1 MRRDSEVEKDAIER
15 RRPAEARQLARD
27 ERGQL
32 RKARAQQRRRSRRYV
47 ACKAR
52 AALGDSV
59 GVAVGRNEVA
69 AVRRDHIE
77 DRGRVARAAE
87 CRVEVRPARVRADE
101 PRDRLVAQDGHVVR
115 VTLDVVARRSERM
128 TRASSYRRGDVVRC
142 SRGRRQRGEH
152 AVQPSVHRWRG
163 ERARLFPRRFDEPNL
178 PRHNSSVAGGVEP
191 EATLHRCARVAQA
204 RAALGPA
211 RSVTTS
217 RHGAFRHACRRAR
230 RRAR

>member
-115 VTLDVVARRSERM
+115 VTLDVVARRSGRM

-142 SRGRRQRGEH
+142 SRGRCQRGEH
-152 AVQPSVHRWRG
+152 AVQPSVHR
-163 ERARLFPRRFDEPNL
+163 RLGA
-178 PRHNSSVAGGVEP
+178 SSAISS
-191 EATLHRCARVAQA
+191 AI
-204 RAALGPA
+204 
-211 RSVTTS
+211 
-217 RHGAFRHACRRAR
+217 
-230 RRAR
+230 